1 MIMIQ
6 KQLRPMGKISRNEFN
21 DIVRR
26 KVEERMEVP
35 SGYDFTKENG
45 LLFEDY
51 ALDSLDVME
60 LILEFED
67 IYHIKVDDRKIK
79 NVKNVENLLSLLG
92 VE

>member
-1 MIMIQ
+1 
-6 KQLRPMGKISRNEFN
+6 MGKITRNEFN
-21 DIVRR
+21 DVVRR
-26 KVEERMEVP
+26 KVKERMEVP
-35 SGYDFTKENG
+35 SGYDFAKENG

-79 NVKNVENLLSLLG
+79 NIKNVENLLSVLG

>member
-1 MIMIQ
+1 
-6 KQLRPMGKISRNEFN
+6 MGKISRNEFN

-35 SGYDFTKENG
+35 SDYDFAKENG

>member
-1 MIMIQ
+1 
-6 KQLRPMGKISRNEFN
+6 MGKISRNEFN

-35 SGYDFTKENG
+35 SGYDFAKENG

-51 ALDSLDVME
+51 TLDSLDVME

-79 NVKNVENLLSLLG
+79 NIKNVENLLSLLG